1 MNLSSYPN
9 LCKAEKIISTLRMLQ
24 EDFYP
29 VYLTRQLLQIA
40 EKACTLGSLIDRG
53 YGILVRELEKI
64 SKTNRRGGLNSREG
78 WERVNIL
85 IAKGRVGF

>member
-1 MNLSSYPN
+1 MNLSPYPN

-53 YGILVRELEKI
+53 WGILVRELD
-64 SKTNRRGGLNSREG
+64 SREG

>member
-1 MNLSSYPN
+1 MNLSPYPN

-64 SKTNRRGGLNSREG
+64 SKTNRRRGLNSREG

>member
-1 MNLSSYPN
+1 MNLSPYPN

-78 WERVNIL
+78 WERMNIL

>member
-1 MNLSSYPN
+1 MNLSPYPN

-24 EDFYP
+24 EDFYT

>member
-53 YGILVRELEKI
+53 CGILVRELEKI
-64 SKTNRRGGLNSREG
+64 SKTNRRGGWNSREG

>member
-1 MNLSSYPN
+1 MNLSPYPN

>member
-1 MNLSSYPN
+1 
-9 LCKAEKIISTLRMLQ
+9 MLQ

>member
-1 MNLSSYPN
+1 MNLSPYPN

-53 YGILVRELEKI
+53 WGILVRELEKI
-64 SKTNRRGGLNSREG
+64 SKTDRRGGLNSREG